1 MSGCSVTLVSLCSF
15 VLLGVWYSHA
25 SWELRAAS
33 TAQPL
38 RLCLAADTITVSD
51 GLCDRRFCHHLQEE
65 STNWT
70 VWRRLK
76 SSACCRGDKHC
87 HWLLLISLSPVVRLS
102 ARLLDCGLLNILVGC
117 LTSLRPLL
125 SNCEGLFF
133 FFWVICS
140 ASPLIELWL
149 DATALAF
156 YLSLNC
162 VVFAWSCVRGV
173 ACLTVLDFLSITL
186 NLQLLCK

>member
-102 ARLLDCGLLNILVGC
+102 AGLLDCGLLNILVGC

-125 SNCEGLFF
+125 SNCEGFF
-133 FFWVICS
+133 FFLGHLLGFTSHRIMAGCHS
-140 ASPLIELWL
+140 ARL
-149 DATALAF
+149 
-156 YLSLNC
+156 LSEFNC